1 MKRVLEEPTESAASE
16 DPTDNQGTMAFP
28 GHVEP
33 KETAVRREWMVRLVF
48 QEYREVMVMR
58 ALKVIEEFRA
68 VLDLKDRREILG
80 PLEAVGRR
88 AFWELR
94 GH

>member
-1 MKRVLEEPTESAASE
+1 VKRVLEEPTESAASE
-16 DPTDNQGTMAFP
+16 DPTDNQGTTAFP

-33 KETAVRREWMVRLVF
+33 KEKAVRREWLVRLVF

-58 ALKVIEEFRA
+58 ALKVIEESRA

-80 PLEAVGRR
+80 PLEAEGRR